1 MKKKKTRNKNKK
13 IRVGLVLIIFAFILF
28 SRNIY
33 IKYVKG
39 NTLLIVDTKKYEKI
53 INSNALMIRDEYV
66 YSYDENINLDSI
78 TDKKIGVNNILGSI
92 NNYSNRYGLDT
103 NININDMIIEKPFN
117 DEDKNIELISSAN
130 IIDSIQ
136 NRNYGDIS
144 KIGISV
150 ISEDS
155 KNFEI
160 EQFNILKYV
169 TESNGKKL
177 KSLNSGVIS
186 TKVDGYENIYN
197 IHQTELDL
205 TNLNLENINLYNV
218 NKNNGFK
225 IMNNNYYGMIIPVN
239 KNDLSV
245 NYGIGDNIIIRMN
258 DVELIGIVYDL
269 KNDNEKLLI
278 AALFDIGFDL
288 FQENRFYNIDI
299 INYSTYSC
307 EILEK
312 SLIKENGQ
320 LGVYIKNTR
329 GIIEFKPVELISK
342 DGKVAL
348 VSYGDN
354 GIIKVNNKEVET
366 IHILDEIIKNPSKVR
381 IGEIV
386 G

>member
-160 EQFNILKYV
+160 EQFNILKY
-169 TESNGKKL
+169 
-177 KSLNSGVIS
+177 
-186 TKVDGYENIYN
+186 D
-197 IHQTELDL
+197 
-205 TNLNLENINLYNV
+205 
-218 NKNNGFK
+218 
-225 IMNNNYYGMIIPVN
+225 
-239 KNDLSV
+239 
-245 NYGIGDNIIIRMN
+245 
-258 DVELIGIVYDL
+258 
-269 KNDNEKLLI
+269 
-278 AALFDIGFDL
+278 
-288 FQENRFYNIDI
+288 
-299 INYSTYSC
+299 
-307 EILEK
+307 
-312 SLIKENGQ
+312 
-320 LGVYIKNTR
+320 
-329 GIIEFKPVELISK
+329 K
-342 DGKVAL
+342 D
-348 VSYGDN
+348 
-354 GIIKVNNKEVET
+354 
-366 IHILDEIIKNPSKVR
+366 
-381 IGEIV
+381 
-386 G
+386 